1 MSLLQKASIITT
13 PTAYAEDYLYSI
25 KPVLSFGSELVTD
38 GNFNSNANWSQQD
51 GNISMTVANNVATIT
66 MVGASTYMFQTINT
80 VSGRLYKGS
89 FVAKTGTNA
98 NHCEI
103 NLRNGNNSA
112 SALHTFLTYG
122 EFASSS
128 AFNSN
133 TTSDGK
139 IEFAF
144 IANNSTTTI
153 RLVTNKSSTPA
164 ISEWQNISVKEITDA
179 DFDFDRNSTG
189 TRVNEDYLIEDVPY
203 NLLAYSQDFTQ
214 WTNSNSTDSV
224 STTLSPDGSAF
235 STNFAENTATAQHK
249 LTRSVS
255 FDGSSTYTFSVFVKS
270 NGRDIFLDVGNNTR
284 FGGRASFNLT
294 TGVATSVMGTPS
306 IENFGNGWFRC
317 MVTGAS
323 TSAGSTTLEL
333 LTFNGSTNSYEG
345 DGSSGVFVWGAQV
358 VKGDQPKDYLK
369 TTDRLDIP
377 RIDYT
382 NGEPSILLEKSRTN
396 LVTYSND
403 FTNAAWDKDNSTI
416 TANSTTSPEGLVNAS
431 KLTEDTATSSHRV
444 EETVTVSNG
453 ATVTCSVY
461 AKKGERNFILLFE
474 SNSADGAY
482 FNLDTGKFVRVDGT
496 PVDYNIQDLKNGWYR
511 CSIVVTVPSTS
522 CRFQIYMTQ
531 TSNTSSYTGD
541 GSSSMFIYGAQVEVG
556 SYSTSLIHTS
566 GSTVTRS
573 SDVANNAGNSDLFN
587 DSEGVLYAEIAALS
601 NVASHRRI
609 TISDGTNNNRIV
621 VGYNTTTNQIFYFV
635 KVGGSTVASGNYTPI
650 NITEFKKIAIK
661 YKVNDFA
668 FYVDGI
674 VRHTDSSGAVFSAN
688 TLNSLQFAQGSG
700 DDLFF
705 LGRAKMVAVF
715 KEALTDLE
723 LEKLTGY
730 NNHEL
735 YMNYYNR
742 LSYLGLVEEYNVES
756 DINNYIL

>member
-25 KPVLSFGSELVTD
+25 KPAYALGSELVTNGTFATD
-38 GNFNSNANWSQQD
+38 SGWTKGSAWTISGGKAVYDDSAINSISQSLSFTSQKRYQIQFEVSD
-51 GNISMTVANNVATIT
+51 ATGSGARFKFSNVADSVVYFDYAYYTNGLHT
-66 MVGASTYMFQTINT
+66 LFYKAS
-80 VSGRLYKGS
+80 
-89 FVAKTGTNA
+89 A
-98 NHCEI
+98 NSSEI
-103 NLRNGNNSA
+103 NIKG
-112 SALHTFLTYG
+112 HTSG
-122 EFASSS
+122 SS
-128 AFNSN
+128 FKLDN
-133 TTSDGK
+133 
-139 IEFAF
+139 
-144 IANNSTTTI
+144 
-153 RLVTNKSSTPA
+153 V
-164 ISEWQNISVKEITDA
+164 SVKEVTDA

-203 NLLAYSQDFTQ
+203 NLVSYSENFN
-214 WTNSNSTDSV
+214 TNWQKIGSPTIEDNNIIAPNG
-224 STTLSPDGSAF
+224 TLTGA
-235 STNFAENTATAQHK
+235 K
-249 LTRSVS
+249 LTRGTNTTPLRGNNVTSLGQPFTFS
-255 FDGSSTYTFSVFVKS
+255 IYAKKGNHNQINLDIGDELNATYTLTDDWKRFTVTSTP
-270 NGRDIFLDVGNNTR
+270 NTYTHIDITLPF
-284 FGGRASFNLT
+284 
-294 TGVATSVMGTPS
+294 
-306 IENFGNGWFRC
+306 
-317 MVTGAS
+317 S
-323 TSAGSTTLEL
+323 TS
-333 LTFNGSTNSYEG
+333 G
-345 DGSSGVFVWGAQV
+345 DFIYIWGAQV